1 MILTKSMEESLNG
14 IRDIDRVY
22 GFEPNEWAA
31 ATRERLW
38 MEHCTAEEILRR
50 LKSEVGSR

>member
-31 ATRERLW
+31 ATRARLW